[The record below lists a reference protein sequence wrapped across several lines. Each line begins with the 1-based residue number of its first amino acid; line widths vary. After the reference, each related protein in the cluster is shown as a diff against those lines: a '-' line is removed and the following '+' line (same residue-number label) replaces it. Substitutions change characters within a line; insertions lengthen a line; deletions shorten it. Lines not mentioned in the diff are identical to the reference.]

1 MSDSTS
7 SGRHINHLLP
17 TVHRPSWV
25 VDQNR
30 LTALNAAVEL
40 CELPLTAAA
49 LAGTAAPGPA
59 PPAANNTAPVA
70 PAPGPAAHGSTTA
83 GAQAQTNPPGTGQDQ
98 TNPSGAGQGQAD
110 QSNSIGDEQQGAEH
124 EEDDQPSVG
133 VDNNAVEEQGLE
145 NEQVH
150 QSTSANNPTALVGP
164 TSADPDDAATIGAQD
179 QADSSGSGQGQIDQ
193 PVVNDELNTAE
204 EQEQEQDNQPI
215 GTNNHAALA
224 QVLGPTV
231 STFPID
237 AQGQTNPPGAGQG
250 QVELPLAYIL
260 DYSEWPFRM
269 DDI

>member
-7 SGRHINHLLP
+7 SGRHINHRLP

-30 LTALNAAVEL
+30 LRALNAAVEL

-70 PAPGPAAHGSTTA
+70 PVPGPAAHGSTTA
-83 GAQAQTNPPGTGQDQ
+83 GAQGQINPPGTGQDQ
-98 TNPSGAGQGQAD
+98 TD
-110 QSNSIGDEQQGAEH
+110 QPNDGDDAVGEQEEEHEQGDEPGVE
-124 EEDDQPSVG
+124 
-133 VDNNAVEEQGLE
+133 VDNNTVEEQSPE
-145 NEQVH
+145 NEQDH
-150 QSTSANNPTALVGP
+150 QSTSADNPTALVAP
-164 TSADPDDAATIGAQD
+164 TSVGPDDDATIGAQG
-179 QADSSGSGQGQIDQ
+179 QVDSSGSGQGQIDQ
-193 PVVNDELNTAE
+193 PIVNDELNTAE

-224 QVLGPTV
+224 RVLGPTV
-231 STFPID
+231 STSPID
-237 AQGQTNPPGAGQG
+237 AQGQTNPPGAGQD
-250 QVELPLAYIL
+250 QVNLPLAYIL

-269 DDI
+269 NDI